1 MTLNEALVRQS
12 FLQEV
17 KLKDGDNELPKD
29 LKVKVMQMRIKLNK
43 IRTQFDEDSQ
53 AAIEELKPEGFN
65 ELYSKPDRTEEEQ
78 KQLEEQVVKINEEH
92 AAFVNQKGL
101 EEVEVETSFTE
112 EDYAEIINTSAN
124 DVNINGT
131 ELTAEKYLE
140 VLYTLFV
147 EE

>member
-17 KLKDGDNELPKD
+17 KLKDGGNELPKD